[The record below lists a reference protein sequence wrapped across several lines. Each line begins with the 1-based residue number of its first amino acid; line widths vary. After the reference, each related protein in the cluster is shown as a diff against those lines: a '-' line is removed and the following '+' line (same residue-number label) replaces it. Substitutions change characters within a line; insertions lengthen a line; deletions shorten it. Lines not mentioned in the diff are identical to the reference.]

1 MRLLRNLSRRKLRTG
16 LTVAGITIGIWALVV
31 FSAMATKMD
40 SLVQGGV
47 RYYADKIVVTG
58 GQLQSAT
65 SLPMHLG
72 DGTTIAGVDGVAAVV
87 PGISVALDTTP
98 SGVSFGP
105 GAQIAG
111 AVYGADQ
118 GLETFTTELA
128 SGRQLTAADEGR
140 DVAVLGSDIAK
151 QHDVTTG
158 GTIMLRGQPFEVVGV
173 LQPTNTQPDT
183 TVNVPFAAAQ
193 QFFYGDL
200 PPIVADSV
208 SASDLAGQFIV
219 YPTAGTDTEALATRI
234 EKALPGATAM
244 TGQDFDQT
252 IASSVGVLDTM
263 VVGIGLISLIVGGLS
278 IVNTMAMSVAERTRE
293 IGIRRAI
300 GARRRRIVRELVT
313 EAGVIGF
320 IGGLL
325 GLGLGALV
333 VTLANNAG
341 RASGTVL
348 FDLTAGG
355 AVTAIVFAVVLGML
369 AGFVPA
375 LSASRLDPVEA
386 LRFE

>member
-16 LTVAGITIGIWALVV
+16 LTIAGITIGIWALVV
-31 FSAMATKMD
+31 FSSMAAKID
-40 SLVQGGV
+40 ALVSGGS

-65 SLPMHLG
+65 SLPMRLS
-72 DGTTIAGVDGVAAVV
+72 DGTTISAIDGVAAVV
-87 PGISVALDTTP
+87 PQISVAFDTTR

-111 AVYGADQ
+111 QPGNAD
-118 GLETFTTELA
+118 LSHEKFTTALA
-128 SGRQLTAADEGR
+128 SGRNLTAADEGH
-140 DVAVLGSDIAK
+140 DVAVLGADIAS
-151 QHDVTTG
+151 QHNVTTG
-158 GTIMLRGQPFEVVGV
+158 GTILLRGRPFEVVGV
-173 LQPTNTQPDT
+173 LQPTMTAPDT
-183 TVNVPFAAAQ
+183 TVQVPFSAAQ
-193 QFFYGDL
+193 ALFYNDL
-200 PPIVADSV
+200 PPILAQTVKP
-208 SASDLAGQFIV
+208 SDLAGQFIV
-219 YPTAGTDTEALATRI
+219 YPTAGTDIQALATRI
-234 EKALPGATAM
+234 EAAVPGSSAQ
-244 TGQDFDQT
+244 TGADFDRN
-252 IASSVGVLDTM
+252 IASSVGVFDTM

-313 EAGVIGF
+313 EAGLIGF
-320 IGGLL
+320 IGGAI

-333 VTLANNAG
+333 VNLANEAG
-341 RASGTVL
+341 RSSGRVL
-348 FDLTAGG
+348 FDLTAGISIS
-355 AVTAIVFAVVLGML
+355 ALVFAVVLGMV

-375 LSASRLDPVEA
+375 LNAARMDPVEA

>member
-31 FSAMATKMD
+31 FSAMAAKMD
-40 SLVQGGV
+40 SLVQGGS
-47 RYYADKIVVTG
+47 RYYADKIVVTA

-65 SLPMHLG
+65 SLPMHLA
-72 DGTTIAGVDGVAAVV
+72 DGTTIAALDGVAAVV
-87 PGISVALDTTP
+87 PGISVAFDPTP
-98 SGVSFGP
+98 TGVSFGP

-111 AVYGADQ
+111 QPFGADL
-118 GLETFTTELA
+118 GHETFTTDLA
-128 SGRQLTAADEGR
+128 SGRLLTAADEGTQ
-140 DVAVLGSDIAK
+140 VAVVGSDIAR
-151 QHDVTTG
+151 QHSVTTG
-158 GTIMLRGQPFEVVGV
+158 GTISLRGQPFEVVGV

-183 TVNVPFAAAQ
+183 TVQVPFTAAQ
-193 QFFYGDL
+193 ALFYGDL
-200 PPIVADSV
+200 PSIVVQSV
-208 SASDLAGQFIV
+208 RASDLAGQFVV
-219 YPTAGTDTEALATRI
+219 YPTRGTDIPALAKRI
-234 EKALPGATAM
+234 ATALPGSSAM
-244 TGQDFDQT
+244 TGADFDKN
-252 IASSVGVLDTM
+252 IASSVGVFDTM

-313 EAGVIGF
+313 EAGLIGF
-320 IGGLL
+320 IGGLA
-325 GLGLGALV
+325 GLALGAV
-333 VTLANNAG
+333 VVALANEAG

-348 FDLTAGG
+348 FELTGST
-355 AVTAIVFAVVLGML
+355 AVTAVTFAVVLGMI

-375 LSASRLDPVEA
+375 LGAARLDPVEA